1 MDVLTI
7 NKLQLIKKDITILKK
22 HLFTD
27 NDIND
32 WNKLIIIYN
41 FYLILAHIYIMYN
54 IAIYM
59 VDSTASFSQDF
70 MKTYLFFFIMCN
82 LQNSYRYFILNI
94 SKIDYTLANNLYSN
108 TKEYF
113 I

>member
-1 MDVLTI
+1 MNIENIT
-7 NKLQLIKKDITILKK
+7 KYQLIKRDIRELKGY
-22 HLFTD
+22 LFTE

-41 FYLILAHIYIMYN
+41 FYLFFSHLYVLYVL
-54 IAIYM
+54 
-59 VDSTASFSQDF
+59 VDVLSKNQKSFNSEFRQIF
-70 MKTYLFFFIMCN
+70 LMFFVICN
-82 LQNSYRYFILNI
+82 LQNNYRYFILNV
-94 SKIDYTLANNLYSN
+94 SKINYNLASNLYSN